1 MDILQYSPFNKV
13 SSIRPAMPN
22 TFYAYI
28 LFCSFWETQLNIKE
42 RSKSV
47 VI

>member
-1 MDILQYSPFNKV
+1 MS
-13 SSIRPAMPN
+13 N

-28 LFCSFWETQLNIKE
+28 LFCSFWEIQLSIKE